1 MKGVIL
7 AGGTGTRL
15 WPLTKILN
23 KHLIPV
29 GKYPMIY
36 YAVDKMLSAGIKD
49 ILIVTG
55 KQSAGLFTDLLGSGK
70 DWGVKI
76 TYKIQEE
83 AGGIA
88 QALMTAEDFVQP
100 QEKFIVLLGDNL
112 FDESLVKL
120 VNDFGKQ
127 EKGAKVFLKQ
137 VADPRRY
144 GVPIIDENKIIQIEE
159 KPADPKSSFSVTG
172 IYMYHGSVF
181 EVIKRIKPSARGE
194 LEITDVNNVYASEG
208 TLTFSIMNGWWIDA
222 GTFES
227 LHEANVMLKDFK
239 SETNGPGN

>member
-15 WPLTKILN
+15 RPLTKMIN

-36 YAVDKMLSAGIKD
+36 YAIEKMRRAGIED

-70 DWGVKI
+70 EWGVSI

-88 QALMTAEDFVQP
+88 QALMTAEHFVQP
-100 QEKFIVLLGDNL
+100 HEKFVVLLGDNL

-120 VNDFGKQ
+120 VKDFTNQ

-144 GVPIIDENKIIQIEE
+144 GVPIIEEDRIIQIEE
-159 KPADPKSSFSVTG
+159 KPTNPKSFFSVTG

-181 EVIKRIKPSARGE
+181 EVIKRIKPSGRGE

-208 TLTFSIMNGWWIDA
+208 TLTFNIMNGWWIDA

-227 LHEANVMLKDFK
+227 LHEANMRLKDFNG
-239 SETNGPGN
+239 ET

>member
-15 WPLTKILN
+15 WPLTKMIN

-36 YAVDKMLSAGIKD
+36 YAIEKMRSAGIED
-49 ILIVTG
+49 IMIVTG
-55 KQSAGLFTDLLGSGK
+55 KKSSGLFTDLLGSGK
-70 DWGVKI
+70 EWGVKI

-88 QALMTAEDFVQP
+88 QALMNAEDFVQP
-100 QEKFIVLLGDNL
+100 HEKFIVLLGDNL
-112 FDESLVKL
+112 FDESLEKL
-120 VNDFGKQ
+120 VKDFVNQ

-137 VADPRRY
+137 VSDPRRY
-144 GVPIIDENKIIQIEE
+144 GVPIFEENKIVQIEE
-159 KPADPKSSFSVTG
+159 KPTVPKSLFSVTG

-181 EVIKRIKPSARGE
+181 EIIKGIKPSGRGE

-208 TLTFSIMNGWWIDA
+208 TLTFNIMNGWWIDA

-227 LHEANVMLKDFK
+227 LHEANIKLKDFK
-239 SETNGPGN
+239 DRSEGSC